1 MIWHILTIRAL
12 LIVFLFLNG
21 SCTTDFSPRTE
32 TPSVTISAPIHFVVH
47 SPPKF
52 MVWTDEDNLANAIAF
67 TLLGL
72 IGVVLVSTVH
82 SFDSDVA
89 LEYHLHDPAQQVGSA
104 LLQSLHTQ
112 IGGDLRPSPL
122 QIDHWYDPVEL
133 QRYFA
138 KGMVLE
144 TLNESWGLSAS
155 GEDRLHVF
163 LHLRARLVDLAGKNE
178 IWAETCVYERT
189 DRDRDPVLED
199 LRA

>member
-1 MIWHILTIRAL
+1 
-12 LIVFLFLNG
+12 
-21 SCTTDFSPRTE
+21 
-32 TPSVTISAPIHFVVH
+32 
-47 SPPKF
+47 

-72 IGVVLVSTVH
+72 VGAVLVSTVH

-89 LEYHLHDPAQQVGSA
+89 LEYHLHDPAQLVGSA
-104 LLQSLHTQ
+104 LLQSLHDQ
-112 IGGDLRPSPL
+112 IGGDLRSSPL
-122 QIDHWYDPVEL
+122 QVDHWYDPLEL

-144 TLNESWGLSAS
+144 TLNESWGLSVS
-155 GEDRLHVF
+155 DEDRLHVF

-189 DRDRDPVLED
+189 DRDRDPVETIHLPWSSSVLQGRCIFETIPAGPIHYGQASYKAVD
-199 LRA
+199 L